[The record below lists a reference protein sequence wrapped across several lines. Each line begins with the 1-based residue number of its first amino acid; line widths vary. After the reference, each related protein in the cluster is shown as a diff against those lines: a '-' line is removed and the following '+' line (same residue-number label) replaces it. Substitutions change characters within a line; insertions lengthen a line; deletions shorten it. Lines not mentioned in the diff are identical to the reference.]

1 MRAILLSGGI
11 YHDFDRMSAATAG
24 ILATAG
30 LTTEIVAS
38 PADLVAALAR
48 GPVDLVV
55 VQALRWQMLG
65 NEKYEPFRAEW
76 AYRTGPDLI
85 AALTEHVTSGGGLMA
100 LHTACICFDDWPGWH
115 DLLGGGWVWGQ
126 SFHAPG
132 LEEVQVARFAAHP
145 VTDGVSAFTVTD
157 EHYRDLAL
165 GPHALVLA
173 EGRAAAGVAH
183 PVAWGREAGFAGR
196 AVALTTGHDVKSL
209 TEPAQA
215 RLIRQGA
222 LWAARENRGLQA

>member
-1 MRAILLSGGI
+1 MRAVLLSGGI
-11 YHDFDRMSAATAG
+11 YHEFDRMSAATAG

-30 LTTEIVAS
+30 LTTEIVGS
-38 PADLVAALAR
+38 PGDLVAALAR
-48 GPVDLVV
+48 ETADLVV
-55 VQALRWQMLG
+55 VQALRFQMLG
-65 NEKYEPFRAEW
+65 NDKYEPFRAEW
-76 AYRTGPDLI
+76 AYRTEPDLI
-85 AALTEHVTSGGGLMA
+85 AALTGHVEGGGGLMS
-100 LHTACICFDDWPGWH
+100 LHTGCICFDDWSGWH
-115 DLLGGGWVWGQ
+115 DLLGGGWAWGK

-145 VTDGVSAFTVTD
+145 VTEGVSAFTVTD

-165 GPHALVLA
+165 QPHALVLA
-173 EGRAAAGVAH
+173 EGQAAAGVVH
-183 PVAWGREAGFAGR
+183 PVCWAREAGFAGR
-196 AVALTTGHDVKSL
+196 AVTLTTGHDLKSL